1 MDVRTPR
8 PDRPDGTSEDDGGS
22 PLAPLDD
29 ASLSFY
35 TIGQVAELLD
45 VAQPALRRL
54 DGLDIVR
61 PDRSEGGQR
70 RYSREEVHRLRE
82 VLDLTDNGV
91 TLAGVRIV
99 LELRQRVSELEAE
112 VAQLRRTLARH
123 LECGRQPPRS
133 TDATAQ
139 D

>member
-1 MDVRTPR
+1 MSASKRP
-8 PDRPDGTSEDDGGS
+8 PDRSGDIPKENDGS

-29 ASLSFY
+29 SSLSFY

-70 RYSREEVHRLRE
+70 RYSKEEVQLLKE

-99 LELRQRVSELEAE
+99 LELRQRVSELEE
-112 VAQLRRTLARH
+112 EIAQLHRRLAIH
-123 LECGRQPPRS
+123 PESSQQS
-133 TDATAQ
+133 AQ
-139 D
+139 SADD